1 MTPEEAIRLLAHAA
15 AFDNRQPSRVAAQ
28 AWAAALRDIP
38 LDQDTLDAVAAFYGT
53 VTLDDAAKFDPTK
66 RRWLEPHH
74 VRYHRQKIRNARL
87 AEANFLYD
95 GDPDETAI
103 DSIANRRALL
113 SAAASGQVSPQTP
126 AAAITSGEAVDSE
139 GRGRAIL
146 NAIGRETL
154 SRRPE
159 LAAPC
164 PHCDAAAGRPCTNL
178 HGKRRRD
185 AHPSRIDASRQVRA
199 GETPVAREEA
209 ERETERRRAASR
221 YALAALP
228 PGTPVQPNDGF
239 GQAEEA
245 NAS

>member
-1 MTPEEAIRLLAHAA
+1 MTPDEAVRLLAHAA

-87 AEANFLYD
+87 GEANVMYD
-95 GDPDETAI
+95 GNPDETAI
-103 DSIANRRALL
+103 ESITNRRALL
-113 SAAASGQVSPQTP
+113 SAAASGQFPAQAP
-126 AAAITSGEAVDSE
+126 AAALTSSEAVDAE

-146 NAIGRETL
+146 NAVGRETL

-159 LAAPC
+159 FAAPC
-164 PHCDAAAGRPCTNL
+164 PHCAAEVGRPCVN
-178 HGKRRRD
+178 GRGQRRRD
-185 AHPSRIDASRQVRA
+185 AHPSRIVASRQARA
-199 GETPVAREEA
+199 GETPAAREDV
-209 ERETERRRAASR
+209 ERELDRRRAASAN
-221 YALAALP
+221 ALAALP
-228 PGTPVQPNDGF
+228 PGTVVEPNDGF
-239 GQAEEA
+239 EEV